1 MAQKPF
7 RKTLV
12 TPAGIAEYPW
22 LQTPDTRF
30 GEPTYKVNVRIS
42 GEEAVAFMAKV
53 EEVKAEA
60 LAHLQEEPKNKK
72 LADLTLPIAEAEDED
87 GNVIPDT
94 WIVKCKAKAF
104 FTGQDGKV
112 TENKLTIVDAKK
124 QPINVSI
131 YGGSTVKVAISVGA
145 AATSIYKGLV
155 FRIAG
160 VQVINLVSGG
170 GAANLFNEEDGFEA
184 EDEQRAAKS
193 KPQVATAEA
202 ADADEVE
209 F

>member
-42 GEEAVAFMAKV
+42 GDEAVAFMEKIEA
-53 EEVKAEA
+53 VKAEA
-60 LAHLQEEPKNKK
+60 LAHLQEDPKNKK
-72 LADLTLPIAEAEDED
+72 ITDLTVPIVEAEDED

-104 FTGQDGKV
+104 FTSQDGKV
-112 TENKLTIVDAKK
+112 IENKLTIVDAKK
-124 QPINVSI
+124 NPIDVSI
-131 YGGSTVKVAISVGA
+131 YGGSTLKVAISVGA

-160 VQVINLVSGG
+160 VQVLNLVTGG
-170 GAANLFNEEDGFEA
+170 GASNLFSEEDGFEA
-184 EDEQRAAKS
+184 DDSHKASNVAKPAS
-193 KPQVATAEA
+193 TPEVS
-202 ADADEVE
+202 DDDEVE

>member
-1 MAQKPF
+1 MAQKPY
-7 RKTLV
+7 RKTIV

-42 GEEAVAFMAKV
+42 GEEAVAFMEKI
-53 EEVKAEA
+53 EEIKAEA
-60 LAHLQEEPKNKK
+60 LAHLQEDPKNKK
-72 LADLTLPIAEAEDED
+72 LIDLTLPIAEAEDEN
-87 GNVIPDT
+87 GNTIPDT

-112 TENKLTIVDAKK
+112 VENKLTIVDAKK
-124 QPINVSI
+124 KPVSVSI
-131 YGGSTVKVAISVGA
+131 YGGSKVKVAINVGA

-160 VQVINLVSGG
+160 VQVLELVSGG
-170 GAANLFNEEDGFEA
+170 GASNLFSEEDGFEA
-184 EDEQRAAKS
+184 DES
-193 KPQVATAEA
+193 QVASAQPKPAPAESA
-202 ADADEVE
+202 GDDEVD

>member
-42 GEEAVAFMAKV
+42 GDEAVAFMEKI

-60 LAHLQEEPKNKK
+60 LAHLQEDPKNKK
-72 LADLTLPIAEAEDED
+72 LADLTLPIAEAEDEE
-87 GNVIPDT
+87 GNTIPDT

-112 TENKLTIVDAKK
+112 VENKLTIVDAKK
-124 QPINVSI
+124 KPVGVSI
-131 YGGSTVKVAISVGA
+131 YGGSKVKVAINVGA

-160 VQVINLVSGG
+160 VQVLELVSGG
-170 GAANLFNEEDGFEA
+170 GATNLFSEEDGFEA
-184 EDEQRAAKS
+184 DESQVAAKP
-193 KPQVATAEA
+193 KPAPAESVG
-202 ADADEVE
+202 DDEDVE

>member
-7 RKTLV
+7 RKTLI
-12 TPAGIAEYPW
+12 TPVGIAEYPW

-42 GEEAVAFMAKV
+42 GEEAVAFMEKL

-60 LAHLQEEPKNKK
+60 LAHLHEDPKNKK
-72 LADLTLPIAEAEDED
+72 LTDLTLPIAEAEDED
-87 GNVIPDT
+87 GNTIPDT

-104 FTGQDGKV
+104 FTDREGKV

-124 QPINVSI
+124 QPIGVSV
-131 YGGSTVKVAISVGA
+131 YGGSKVKVAISIGA
-145 AATSIYKGLV
+145 VATSIYKGLV

-160 VQVINLVSGG
+160 VQVLELVSGG
-170 GAANLFNEEDGFEA
+170 GASNLFTEEDGFEA
-184 EDEQRAAKS
+184 DDSQKASNKAP
-193 KPQVATAEA
+193 KPVAT
-202 ADADEVE
+202 DAGDDEVD